1 MLFLRHFLSFFLFG
15 IFIPLPS
22 LFLSLSQIVARC
34 RQKKKEVRGDL
45 ETNDRLLSLSL
56 SLSLSLENKARRR
69 HGGREDDDDD
79 GAKKRSTKSPKGT
92 KKVFDKEDD
101 LLCFQRDY

>member
-15 IFIPLPS
+15 IFIPFPS

-45 ETNDRLLSLSL
+45 ETNDRLLSL

-92 KKVFDKEDD
+92 KKVDTDG
-101 LLCFQRDY
+101 LLCFQRD